1 MANSSTTT
9 ANNQQ
14 KKAPLACRKAAKDST
29 KNIRKSAEN
38 GTASMQER
46 KTSFEFFVLMTN
58 QLLC

>member
-1 MANSSTTT
+1 MANNSTTT

-29 KNIRKSAEN
+29 KNIRKSAEK

-46 KTSFEFFVLMTN
+46 TKVLN
-58 QLLC
+58 FLFL